1 MLHSLC
7 RENPGYI
14 CLEKILYNYIC
25 AILATSLP
33 NVAGLILAGS
43 AEIETGPSRS
53 DLFDLRLLA
62 EVLKVE
68 NVSSDA
74 LDLEI
79 LEEVS
84 QDSGKFVFG
93 VVDTMK
99 GLGMGVIQ
107 MLIIWEDGRN
117 YYKLI
122 KHLNREQESDQ
133 SNFLCITSEN
143 DMDRP
148 EGRIRLKSSRK
159 SRRSSDASQDWKA
172 GRLDLDEILSAA
184 GSRHMQ
190 TSVAMQSCK
199 RSNEIL
205 VAFDLVDRRHGKR
218 PLPPEASEEKE
229 KEHDDFSS
237 YASTWS
243 ETDMSAMVS
252 ALTQVMGNPTSVQST
267 QSAPEQSVVKDE
279 PDLSRPVQDQE
290 NTRRRHY
297 RGVRQRPWGKWAAE
311 IRDPKKAARV
321 WLGTFDTAEDAAVAY
336 DKAAL
341 KFKGTKA
348 KLNFP
353 ERVQGRTEFGYFMGS
368 GASSNVLT
376 EQSPRPVAPP
386 PPPPPPSSFAPD
398 TYPDLLQ
405 YAQILSSNDAN
416 FPYYTSNLFNQQ
428 PFAPDFSSSF
438 LSPQQLQQQQD
449 LMRFSSGFDSSFSS
463 DQQEHGKDSSNPRE

>member
-1 MLHSLC
+1 MLHNLF

-14 CLEKILYNYIC
+14 CSEKILYNCVC

-33 NVAGLILAGS
+33 AVAGLILAGL
-43 AEIETGPSRS
+43 AEFKTGLSRS

-62 EVLKVE
+62 ERQGFDQAIDLF
-68 NVSSDA
+68 
-74 LDLEI
+74 LEI
-79 LEEVS
+79 LSNV
-84 QDSGKFVFG
+84 KFVEQ
-93 VVDTMK
+93 TR
-99 GLGMGVIQ
+99 
-107 MLIIWEDGRN
+107 LIGKSWKMSDRMENTTINRYVLKNIRMDEIT
-117 YYKLI
+117 I
-122 KHLNREQESDQ
+122 KHLNREQEADQ
-133 SNFLCITSEN
+133 SNFKDSITSSTS
-143 DMDRP
+143 RFRKISSGTL
-148 EGRIRLKSSRK
+148 GRAVILDPLITIYAYKLLRTVCLRGDGRFIGWHSLGADSS
-159 SRRSSDASQDWKA
+159 
-172 GRLDLDEILSAA
+172 LEIWR
-184 GSRHMQ
+184 GGIFWGIHQ
-190 TSVAMQSCK
+190 
-199 RSNEIL
+199 
-205 VAFDLVDRRHGKR
+205 VDRRHGKR
-218 PLPPEASEEKE
+218 PLLPEASEEKE

-290 NTRRRHY
+290 NTRKRHY

-386 PPPPPPSSFAPD
+386 PPPPPPPSSFAPD

-449 LMRFSSGFDSSFSS
+449 LMRFSSGFDTSFSS
-463 DQQEHGKDSSNPRE
+463 DQQEHGKDSSNPSE

>member
-1 MLHSLC
+1 MLHSLF

-14 CLEKILYNYIC
+14 RSEKILYKCVC

-33 NVAGLILAGS
+33 TVAGLILAGL
-43 AEIETGPSRS
+43 AEFKTGLSRS

-62 EVLKVE
+62 ERKGFDQAIDLF
-68 NVSSDA
+68 
-74 LDLEI
+74 LEI
-79 LEEVS
+79 LSNV
-84 QDSGKFVFG
+84 KFVEQ
-93 VVDTMK
+93 TR
-99 GLGMGVIQ
+99 
-107 MLIIWEDGRN
+107 LIGKSWKKSDRMENTTINRYVLKNTKMDEIT
-117 YYKLI
+117 K
-122 KHLNREQESDQ
+122 KHLNREQEADQ
-133 SNFLCITSEN
+133 SNFEDSITSSTS
-143 DMDRP
+143 RF
-148 EGRIRLKSSRK
+148 RKISS
-159 SRRSSDASQDWKA
+159 
-172 GRLDLDEILSAA
+172 G
-184 GSRHMQ
+184 
-190 TSVAMQSCK
+190 T
-199 RSNEIL
+199 
-205 VAFDLVDRRHGKR
+205 VDRRHGKR
-218 PLPPEASEEKE
+218 PLLPEASEEKE

-279 PDLSRPVQDQE
+279 PGLSRPVQDQE
-290 NTRRRHY
+290 NTRKRHY

-376 EQSPRPVAPP
+376 EQCPRPVAPP
-386 PPPPPPSSFAPD
+386 PLPPPPPSSFAPD

-449 LMRFSSGFDSSFSS
+449 LMRFSSGFDTSFSS
-463 DQQEHGKDSSNPRE
+463 DQQEHGKDSSNPSE